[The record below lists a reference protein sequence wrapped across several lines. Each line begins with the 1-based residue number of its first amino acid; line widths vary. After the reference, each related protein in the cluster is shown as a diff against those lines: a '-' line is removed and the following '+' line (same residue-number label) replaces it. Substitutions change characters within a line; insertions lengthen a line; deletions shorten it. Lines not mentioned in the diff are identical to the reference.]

1 MAGNTSAGDKRRQAQ
16 FVNTGSPETAEDK
29 LVNGQLLYS
38 GQLGHY
44 YDTYE
49 TLGVSQIGVLGMPAS
64 HRRYIYVQ
72 LDSGVTTLTRNAL
85 VWWKNMNT
93 GVKDWIVT
101 NDPTGRQ
108 NFPAGRSPIWP
119 GAVGSGFFIQVKG
132 PGRLRFIS
140 SPTSTPDTTG
150 KFVVP
155 SSTANK
161 ADSIATAPTGAQV
174 GLTAGTYD
182 AAAQECIVD
191 LNLADTP

>member
-16 FVNTGSPETAEDK
+16 FVSTGSPESAEDK
-29 LVNGQLLYS
+29 LVNGQLLYA

-44 YDTYE
+44 YDTY
-49 TLGVSQIGVLGMPAS
+49 TTIDANTTQQMPAS
-64 HRRYIYVQ
+64 HRRYLYVQ

-85 VWWKNMNT
+85 VWWKNLNT

-132 PGRLRFIS
+132 PGRLRFVDA
-140 SPTSTPDTTG
+140 PTSTPDTTG

-161 ADSIATAPTGAQV
+161 ADCITTAPTGAVV
-174 GLTAGTYD
+174 GLTTGVYD
-182 AAAQECIVD
+182 AAAKECIVD
-191 LNLADTP
+191 LNLTDTP

>member
-16 FVNTGSPETAEDK
+16 FVSTGSPETVEDK
-29 LVNGQLLYS
+29 LVNGQLLYP

-49 TLGVSQIGVLGMPAS
+49 TLGVAQGIVATPAS

-72 LDSGVTTLTRNAL
+72 IDSGVTTLTRNAL
-85 VWWKNMNT
+85 TWWKNLNT
-93 GVKDWIVT
+93 GIKDWIIT

-108 NFPAGRSPIWP
+108 NFPAGRCPIWP
-119 GAVGSGFFIQVKG
+119 ATSGPGIFIQVKG
-132 PGRLRFIS
+132 PGRLRFIDA
-140 SPTSTPDTTG
+140 PTSTPDTTG

-155 SSTANK
+155 STVANR
-161 ADSIATAPTGAQV
+161 ADCITTAPTGAVV
-174 GLTAGTYD
+174 GLSSGTYD
-182 AAAQECIVD
+182 AAAKECTVD

>member
-16 FVNTGSPETAEDK
+16 FVSTGSPETAEDRTDK
-29 LVNGQLLYS
+29 TPALYP

-44 YDTYE
+44 YDTFE
-49 TLGVSQIGVLGMPAS
+49 VIGQNTAQQMPAS

-72 LDSGVTTLTRNAL
+72 LDSGVTTLTRNSL
-85 VWWKNMNT
+85 VWWKNLNT

-108 NFPAGRSPIWP
+108 NFPAGRAPIWP
-119 GAVGSGFFIQVKG
+119 GSVGPMFFIQVKG

-150 KFVVP
+150 KFVIP

-161 ADSIATAPTGAQV
+161 ADCIATAPTGAVV
-174 GLTAGTYD
+174 GLTSGTYD
-182 AAAQECIVD
+182 SAAQECIV
-191 LNLADTP
+191 NLDCEDTP

>member
-16 FVNTGSPETAEDK
+16 FVSTGSPETAEDR
-29 LVNGQLLYS
+29 LTNGQLPYP

-49 TLGVSQIGVLGMPAS
+49 TVGQNTAQQMPAA

-72 LDSGVTTLTRNAL
+72 LDSGITSLTRNAL
-85 VWWKNMNT
+85 VWWKNLNT

-119 GAVGSGFFIQVKG
+119 GASGSGFFIQVKG
-132 PGRLRFIS
+132 PGRLRFVD

-150 KFVVP
+150 KFVIP
-155 SSTANK
+155 STVANR
-161 ADSIATAPTGAQV
+161 ADCIATAPTTAVV
-174 GLTAGTYD
+174 GLSSGVYD
-182 AAAQECIVD
+182 SAAKECIVD
-191 LNLADTP
+191 FNLADTP

>member
-16 FVNTGSPETAEDK
+16 FVSTGSPETAEDK
-29 LVNGQLLYS
+29 LVNGQLPYP

-49 TLGVSQIGVLGMPAS
+49 TIGANSTQQMPAS

-85 VWWKNMNT
+85 TWWKNMNT

-119 GAVGSGFFIQVKG
+119 GASGSGFFIQVKG
-132 PGRLRFIS
+132 PGRLRFIDA
-140 SPTSTPDTTG
+140 PTSTPDTTG
-150 KFVVP
+150 KFVIP
-155 SSTANK
+155 STVANR
-161 ADSIATAPTGAQV
+161 ADCIATAPTNTVV
-174 GLTAGTYD
+174 GKTAGTYD
-182 AAAQECIVD
+182 SAAKECIVD
-191 LNLADTP
+191 FDLDDTP